1 MDDATATDNCGTVD
15 ISLEEV
21 TTPGDCIGDYS
32 IARTWTATDDCGN
45 ASSATQTITIV
56 DTTAPVLT
64 NDPEITISCDEYPD
78 GVVYATAE
86 DNCGTS
92 SITFEDLPVSGGC
105 VLDVGAYLRTY
116 TATDD
121 CGNSSTSEQVVTLV
135 DDTAPVFTGVPADY
149 TIECDQTITYDDATA
164 EDNCSGA
171 DVTVSEEIIPGDC
184 PAEYSIV
191 RTFTATDNC
200 DNSSTATQTISVV
213 DTTAPVLSNDAEVS
227 ISCDD
232 YPDGVVY
239 ASATDNCSDVTITFE
254 DVATEGG
261 CVLPVG
267 QYERTYTATDACGN
281 ASTSTQLII
290 LTDDVDP
297 EFTSVPA
304 DYTAECDE
312 DLVLDEATAS
322 DNCSGVTIT
331 YSEDMIDGD
340 CPEEYTLVRTW
351 TATDNCGNSS
361 SVSQTITVVDTT
373 APQLTD
379 TCGLMNGEEVE
390 VCCEDI
396 SGTVTIPAAC
406 ELSFTDNC
414 DSDPTSTL
422 TETCVGDY
430 CPTETVDSWCDITS
444 PEALADGET
453 CDNYSSHS
461 MRLFNFPGSEFYTT
475 LSGTV
480 ANNSDGTQT
489 YSMTVVSSDNPA
501 AGWTVTANYEA
512 GMDWA
517 TWSTQPGNHS
527 YKSDCGLGDHT
538 TWLYSMMI
546 DGSASGWGDYAGSE
560 LTLSHQPSNGYFG
573 FQIGEG
579 ANNKNGN
586 YGFSGW
592 IYYSGSFLEE
602 GVMGSGD
609 IFGDLDCCLP
619 YEITRDYTVSDCA
632 GNSTTFGYTVSVT
645 GEACEDGTGGVVG
658 NSGDDSSSGGLV
670 TLKDL
675 IVIESLMPNPTSDNS
690 TLIFETGEDISVN
703 IDLMTMSGSLVQ
715 DLFQGNVFSNTLMTL
730 EISTGNL
737 DAGMYQV
744 RINSRDF
751 VVTKKLLVTN

>member
-1 MDDATATDNCGTVD
+1 
-15 ISLEEV
+15 
-21 TTPGDCIGDYS
+21 
-32 IARTWTATDDCGN
+32 
-45 ASSATQTITIV
+45 
-56 DTTAPVLT
+56 
-64 NDPEITISCDEYPD
+64 
-78 GVVYATAE
+78 
-86 DNCGTS
+86 
-92 SITFEDLPVSGGC
+92 
-105 VLDVGAYLRTY
+105 
-116 TATDD
+116 
-121 CGNSSTSEQVVTLV
+121 
-135 DDTAPVFTGVPADY
+135 
-149 TIECDQTITYDDATA
+149 
-164 EDNCSGA
+164 
-171 DVTVSEEIIPGDC
+171 
-184 PAEYSIV
+184 
-191 RTFTATDNC
+191 
-200 DNSSTATQTISVV
+200 
-213 DTTAPVLSNDAEVS
+213 AEVS

-232 YPDGVVY
+232 YTDGVVY

-331 YSEDMIDGD
+331 YSEDMIEGD
-340 CPEEYTLVRTW
+340 CPQEYTLVRTW

-414 DSDPTSTL
+414 DSDATSTL

-453 CDNYSSHS
+453 CDNYATHS

-489 YSMTVVSSDNPA
+489 YTMTVVSSDNPA

-619 YEITRDYTVSDCA
+619 YDISRDYTVSDCA
-632 GNSTTFGYTVSVT
+632 GNTTTFGYTVSVT
-645 GEACEDGTGGVVG
+645 GEPCEDGTGGVIG
-658 NSGDDSSSGGLV
+658 NSGGDGSNGGLV

-690 TLIFETGEDISVN
+690 TLVFETGEDISVN

-715 DLFQGNVFSNTLMTL
+715 DLFQGNVFSNTPMTL

-744 RINSRDF
+744 RLNSRDF